1 MGVISGPG
9 LAPYSACKSGMIG
22 LTKVC
27 KICVF
32 SSEGWHDCLLLI
44 LDKLLTINKL
54 KLV

>member
-27 KICVF
+27 KICVPF
-32 SSEGWHDCLLLI
+32 INTW
-44 LDKLLTINKL
+44 LTSNHK
-54 KLV
+54 

>member
-1 MGVISGPG
+1 MASMMGVISGPG

-32 SSEGWHDCLLLI
+32 SSEVCHDCHFI
-44 LDKLLTINKL
+44 NWLTSNHK
-54 KLV
+54 